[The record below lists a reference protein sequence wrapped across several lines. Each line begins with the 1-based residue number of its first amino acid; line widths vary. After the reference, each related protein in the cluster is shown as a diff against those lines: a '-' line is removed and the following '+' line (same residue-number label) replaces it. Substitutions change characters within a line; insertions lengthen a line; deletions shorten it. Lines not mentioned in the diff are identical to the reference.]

1 MFSPFFQS
9 LPVMPFTFL
18 AVLTDTQLEDLLEA
32 NDNEEILK
40 LPTSGVI
47 ACARY
52 HIGEH
57 HKVSLTKEGHIIL
70 LGL

>member
-32 NDNEEILK
+32 NDNEGILK

-57 HKVSLTKEGHIIL
+57 HKVSLTKEGYIIL